1 VAVYNIIEESIPLL
15 NKGFSET
22 VWLRTSF
29 VFEHDMHAI
38 FTSFEK
44 NLMCSRDHRCFKEIF
59 ARRKQKKIFNFFSL
73 FAFFGVK
80 KLFCVWILP
89 SLSIV
94 LKPAYNSKFF
104 YNNLRMLRGKI
115 YNNHVIIS

>member
-59 ARRKQKKIFNFFSL
+59 ARRKQKKILNFLAFLHFLALKNFFVC
-73 FAFFGVK
+73 G
-80 KLFCVWILP
+80 
-89 SLSIV
+89 
-94 LKPAYNSKFF
+94 F
-104 YNNLRMLRGKI
+104 YLL
-115 YNNHVIIS
+115 YQ